1 MTDRNCTIHN
11 PPKQAKRKKQKY
23 TTESFINRA
32 SEKHSGYY
40 KYDRV
45 VCNNA
50 LDKVEIYC
58 PSCDAYF
65 IQQAAA
71 HLYGQGCGLCARD
84 RAANSKRRTTND
96 FIELAN
102 KVHGVGRYDYSGVKY
117 TLSTKNVDIKCNLCQ
132 LVFSQKANGHL
143 TGQGCAHCAGCKR
156 LTTEQFVV
164 KAELVHG
171 LADYDYGEVDYINA
185 FTKVVISC
193 KDHGDFSIRPNCVL
207 NGRGCPTCG
216 RDRMKTPRL
225 KFSTFLKRSHIKHN
239 SRYTYEASSYINTDS
254 MVLIHCESH
263 GSFRQRAADHMA
275 GHGCKRCNM
284 NLNGFGRS
292 NFVDMCDKNSHGN
305 GILYV
310 IKCYEGSEVFYK
322 IGVTSRTI
330 KQRYNAN
337 FPYRYSVV
345 YEVVEDGGYIYDL
358 ENKIHALLKDH
369 HYSPEIGFKG
379 SVYECFTHITK
390 PVEKLLKQLE
400 STEQLQLLA

>member
-1 MTDRNCTIHN
+1 MTDRNCTIQN

-156 LTTEQFVV
+156 LTTEQFVE
-164 KAELVHG
+164 KAEVIHGKDTYDYSQVDYKRSLSKVNVICPTHG
-171 LADYDYGEVDYINA
+171 L
-185 FTKVVISC
+185 FKTK
-193 KDHGDFSIRPNCVL
+193 PNWIL
-207 NGRGCPTCG
+207 SGKGCPTCG
-216 RDRMKTPRL
+216 NERRKTPRL
-225 KFSTFLKRSHIKHN
+225 KYSTFLKRSNLKHE

-254 MVLIHCESH
+254 MVLIHCDSH

-275 GHGCKRCNM
+275 GHGCVKCGR

-292 NFVDMCDKNSHGN
+292 NFVDICNKKDGQGS
-305 GILYV
+305 LYV
-310 IKCYEGSEVFYK
+310 IKCYKGGEVFYK
-322 IGVTSRTI
+322 VGITSRTV
-330 KQRYNAN
+330 KQRYNAK
-337 FPYRYSVV
+337 FQYSYDLVFSIK
-345 YEVVEDGGYIYDL
+345 EDAAYIYDL

-369 HYSPEIGFKG
+369 HYSPKIDFKG

-390 PVEKLLKQLE
+390 PVEKLLKQLD